1 MAEITEVKEYDNGGA
16 EAIKGFNFQKA
27 NLILLAINNYEKKD
41 FKIYIEAEDD
51 IVVNY
56 NNYRAFIQV
65 KKQVHTFNTI
75 TKQSKKAFVDDEGNK
90 DVKLIPSILEKNLMS
105 GTKEDTFKIFVKD
118 IGKTDKKRLSIKKPG
133 SICSELYELSEE
145 AKETIKATLPSGLEN
160 KIENFYFFIS
170 PIHADLNEAE
180 KYLIG
185 CLNGIDV
192 SVDNNRGRAIIAELS
207 LTIDQKAQEVIYDEV
222 HKEIKSMDKDYF
234 SKVLV
239 TCKSLNGFDNILK
252 SLNYNVPFK
261 KKIRKARLK
270 IELNNTSLKEDM
282 KQALE
287 EIDEAEDLDLE
298 SATDEDIINYLVEK
312 FKSTNSEKATLI
324 SVAIESLSE
333 LGDEI

>member
-118 IGKTDKKRLSIKKPG
+118 IGKTDKKRLSIK
-133 SICSELYELSEE
+133 
-145 AKETIKATLPSGLEN
+145 N
-160 KIENFYFFIS
+160 QVQF
-170 PIHADLNEAE
+170 
-180 KYLIG
+180 
-185 CLNGIDV
+185 V
-192 SVDNNRGRAIIAELS
+192 
-207 LTIDQKAQEVIYDEV
+207 
-222 HKEIKSMDKDYF
+222 
-234 SKVLV
+234 
-239 TCKSLNGFDNILK
+239 
-252 SLNYNVPFK
+252 LNYMN
-261 KKIRKARLK
+261 
-270 IELNNTSLKEDM
+270 
-282 KQALE
+282 
-287 EIDEAEDLDLE
+287 
-298 SATDEDIINYLVEK
+298 
-312 FKSTNSEKATLI
+312 
-324 SVAIESLSE
+324 
-333 LGDEI
+333 